1 MSSYIT
7 HDANEPGTPEG
18 PRRRHLSWKALL
30 ALGIALIAVAAAGLV
45 GVYGMPSGLFE
56 TVGSTTTEETSSQEL
71 TEEQV
76 RAALGSLSFQGEDVS
91 IDPDSVDVTLS
102 DNTVW
107 IVQTSDEDAS
117 TAIPL
122 ASKRAMALHVWARDE
137 ADAEGPVTVCW
148 ILQDS
153 GGHVRF
159 ACTLAPGQTLDSVD
173 TGSTSSLLSSLS
185 GYALSD
191 SSYQALG
198 LVDMPKSQGDA
209 ITNADGS
216 SLAMAPADEEA
227 QETAA
232 AEASATA
239 GEASAATEEASAGED
254 GSQVDSQSQASS
266 QKGAGSASGSS
277 DAGDKDRS
285 APAAADSGSRSSS
298 SGVGGNSSGT
308 SSSASSGE
316 PSKSSVITV
325 TVSVNGSLGGGR
337 TTSARVSIPSGS
349 SAYDALVAA
358 GYSVDARNTSYGLY
372 VNGISGIEATSR
384 DRMGWVYAVN
394 GSEPNMSAAYYT
406 LSSGDTVAWTY
417 VSY

>member
-1 MSSYIT
+1 MSSYIV
-7 HDANEPGTPEG
+7 HDTDEPVQPEG
-18 PRRRHLSWKALL
+18 PRRHCLSWKALL
-30 ALGIALIAVAAAGLV
+30 ALGIALVALAAAGLV
-45 GVYGMPSGLFE
+45 AVYGMPAGLFE
-56 TVGSTTTEETSSQEL
+56 TVSSTTAEEAPSQEL
-71 TEEQV
+71 TEEQI

-91 IDPDSVDVTLS
+91 IDPDGVDVTLS
-102 DNTVW
+102 DGTVW

-137 ADAEGPVTVCW
+137 SDAEEPVTICW

-173 TGSTSSLLSSLS
+173 AGSTQSLLSLLS

-198 LVDMPKSQGDA
+198 LSDMPQSQGDA
-209 ITNADGS
+209 ITNPDGS

-232 AEASATA
+232 EEEAA
-239 GEASAATEEASAGED
+239 AATGAASGNDGE
-254 GSQVDSQSQASS
+254 SQSDSQDSS
-266 QKGAGSASGSS
+266 QKGAASAPDSSGAAAT
-277 DAGDKDRS
+277 DGS
-285 APAAADSGSRSSS
+285 APAADPGTKSSS
-298 SGVGGNSSGT
+298 SASAGGSSGT
-308 SSSASSGE
+308 SSSASSGGTSQ
-316 PSKSSVITV
+316 PSTIMVTV
-325 TVSVNGSLGGGR
+325 TVNGSLGGGR
-337 TTSARVSIPSGS
+337 TSSARVSIPAGS

-372 VNGISGIEATSR
+372 VNGISGIEATST

-394 GSEPNMSAAYYT
+394 GSEPSMSAAYYT
-406 LSSGDTVAWTY
+406 LSAGDTVAWTY